1 MEQKGNDD
9 EGILGFLTDDILKE
23 LRRGKRLV
31 YILDDFNIFEMR
43 SYFRKCFLNIIYNKF
58 ILITDFYHL

>member
-31 YILDDFNIFEMR
+31 HTLDDFNIFEIR
-43 SYFRKCFLNIIYNKF
+43 IYFRKCLLSIINSKF
-58 ILITDFYHL
+58 ILITNFYHL

>member
-9 EGILGFLTDDILKE
+9 EGILGFLAEDIQKE

-31 YILDDFNIFEMR
+31 YILKV
-43 SYFRKCFLNIIYNKF
+43 S
-58 ILITDFYHL
+58 

>member
-9 EGILGFLTDDILKE
+9 EGILGFLAEEIQKE

-31 YILDDFNIFEMR
+31 HMSEYQLETVIIILVLIHLNKYIIN
-43 SYFRKCFLNIIYNKF
+43 SYTCVCRI
-58 ILITDFYHL
+58 